1 MAESAGKRLYLS
13 DTLKQT
19 TDALTQLDTAAI
31 ERLLV
36 QLKGVGSGAIEV
48 APESTE
54 SIVRSHKLLA
64 SVLSVTE
71 RNLSVL
77 DRLHTRL
84 HPQDELRLGSRKAA
98 GKIGMRSAWEQ

>member
-19 TDALTQLDTAAI
+19 TEALTQLDTAAI

-48 APESTE
+48 APEPTA
-54 SIVRSHKLLA
+54 SIVRNHKLLA

-77 DRLHTRL
+77 DRLHARL
-84 HPQDELRLGSRKAA
+84 DPRDEVRFGSRKTMA
-98 GKIGMRSAWEQ
+98 RSSWEQ